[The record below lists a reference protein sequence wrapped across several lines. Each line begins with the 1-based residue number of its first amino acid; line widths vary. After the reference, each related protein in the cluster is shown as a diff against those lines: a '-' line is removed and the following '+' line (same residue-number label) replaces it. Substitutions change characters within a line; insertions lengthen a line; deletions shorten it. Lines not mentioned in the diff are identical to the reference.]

1 MEKAILNKLKER
13 STTVSGPDGNPL
25 AVLSLSERDSL
36 CRYFRLSPREVELH
50 SLEAGIVPLRYLK
63 NIGTLSIEGQ
73 RRLLSS
79 KVAVVGL
86 GGLGGL
92 LVELLARVGVGGMLI
107 IDGDRFAEDNLNRQ
121 ILLHEKGISLVK
133 ARLAEKRVRDI
144 NSAIE
149 VERWEGFVTEEN
161 ALHLFSSVNLVCDAL
176 DNISSRLLLQSTC
189 EQLNIPL
196 VHGAVAGFSGQ
207 VTSIFPGDASLSIIY
222 GEKGMAVER
231 GVEVQEGILS
241 GAVGMVASLQAQEV
255 IKILTGK
262 GAALQRKLL
271 VIDTERGEMR
281 YIHLQQEEKT

>member
-1 MEKAILNKLKER
+1 MERAIVNKLKQR
-13 STTVSGPDGNPL
+13 STIISGPDGNPL
-25 AVLSLSERDSL
+25 AVLSLSERNRL

-63 NIGTLSIEGQ
+63 NIGTLGIEGQ
-73 RRLLSS
+73 QRLLSS

-92 LVELLARVGVGGMLI
+92 LVELLARAGVGGMLI
-107 IDGDRFAEDNLNRQ
+107 VDGDRFVEDNLNRQ
-121 ILLHEKGISLVK
+121 ILLHEKGLNLVK
-133 ARLAEKRVRDI
+133 ARLAEQRVREI

-161 ALHLFSSVNLVCDAL
+161 ALHLLSSLNVVCDAL
-176 DNISSRLLLQSTC
+176 DNIGYRLILQSTC

-222 GEKGMAVER
+222 GGKGITIEQ
-231 GVEVQEGILS
+231 GVEVQEGNLP
-241 GAVGMVASLQAQEV
+241 GTVGMVASLQAQEV

-262 GAALQRKLL
+262 GEALRKKLL
-271 VIDTERGEMR
+271 VIDTERGEMMH
-281 YIHLQQEEKT
+281 INL